1 MYLKNFSNLKILEQV
16 FKQQVDL
23 SNMNNESG
31 TRKIISGLLDSQ
43 LFCVL
48 TTNLEDS
55 NFPYS
60 SLIAFLNSD
69 DLKYI
74 YFVTSRKTTKFTN
87 LLSDPKVCMF
97 FDNRTNKLEDVK
109 NTITATVLGKVEELD
124 YKTNKKILQQFIQKY
139 PQLKQFA
146 EKSSTAFLRMS
157 VDEYVVVHS
166 FSKVL
171 RLDFINS

>member
-1 MYLKNFSNLKILEQV
+1 
-16 FKQQVDL
+16 
-23 SNMNNESG
+23 MNKESE
-31 TRKIISGLLDSQ
+31 TKKIISGLLNSQ

-60 SLIAFLNSD
+60 SLIAFLNSND
-69 DLKYI
+69 FKYI
-74 YFVTSRKTTKFTN
+74 YFATSRKTTKFAN

-97 FDNRTNKLEDVK
+97 FDNRTNELEDVT

-124 YKTNKKILQQFIQKY
+124 NNTNKNILQQFIQKY
-139 PQLKQFA
+139 PQLKQFV
-146 EKSSTAFLRMS
+146 EKSSTAFLRMI

-171 RLDFINS
+171 RLDFISS